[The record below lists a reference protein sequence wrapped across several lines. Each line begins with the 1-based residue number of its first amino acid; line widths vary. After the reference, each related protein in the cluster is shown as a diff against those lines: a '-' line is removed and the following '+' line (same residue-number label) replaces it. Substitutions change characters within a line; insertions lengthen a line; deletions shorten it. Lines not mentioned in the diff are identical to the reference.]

1 MPSPRS
7 GSIPHHA
14 CRLRGSPATKLGT
27 RPPPERGLELDSESA
42 LLIPAFGGRRP
53 ETRIGAHRALSFAS
67 TLGCSRTAPLRRRE
81 AAGALGLSALQVRVT
96 PPEGVTGGGAAGRS
110 WSRPRHRRGAR
121 VRGAHGRGAG
131 ALSAA
136 AVRGAAGGG
145 PPGGPAET
153 AAVH

>member
-1 MPSPRS
+1 MWGARVGSATCSLCGFGQLLPSLVLS
-7 GSIPHHA
+7 HCSNA
-14 CRLRGSPATKLGT
+14 
-27 RPPPERGLELDSESA
+27 
-42 LLIPAFGGRRP
+42 GGRRP